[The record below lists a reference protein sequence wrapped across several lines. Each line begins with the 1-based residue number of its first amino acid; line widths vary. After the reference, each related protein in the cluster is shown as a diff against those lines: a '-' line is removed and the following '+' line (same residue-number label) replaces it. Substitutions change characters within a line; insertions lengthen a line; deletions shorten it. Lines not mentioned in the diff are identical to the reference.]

1 MGDNYM
7 ERTLERSSIISNLED
22 RIQKGDATALQ
33 NFWNEIENKGTPLIE
48 EIEGDS
54 ENNLVTFIY
63 RAEEGIENVVFIPPV
78 GMDKLQ
84 ENKMERLLET
94 DLWYISC
101 KMRNDVHFCYYF
113 SPNDPLDDDWE
124 KRGDRMVHDIY
135 NKNRIIFKDENGKKD
150 NIRCYVTMPKAEEYF
165 WNRENKD
172 VPKGS
177 IYEHQLKSENLE
189 KERRVRVYTPYG
201 YSEEKE
207 DYKFIVLTDGDEY
220 INVLLAANVLDNL
233 IAANK
238 IPPIV
243 AVFIDS
249 TEKRMEEL
257 KCNDKF
263 GDVIVKDLL
272 SLVKINYNI
281 SNKPEDAIIGGLS
294 LGGLTAAYLGLK
306 HSEVFGNVISQSG
319 SFWYKPESYEGN
331 DDCWLGTQFKEIDK
345 LPLRFYLNVGVLE
358 HKERMIG
365 TNIKLRD
372 TLIEKGY
379 EVGFET
385 FKSGHDYLS
394 WGETLAYGLIS
405 LIGNR

>member
-1 MGDNYM
+1 M

-22 RIQKGDATALQ
+22 KIQKGNYTALQ
-33 NFWNEIENKGTPLIE
+33 KIWNDIENKGTPLIE
-48 EIEGDS
+48 EIEENS
-54 ENNLVTFIY
+54 ENSLVTFIY
-63 RAEEGIENVVFIPPV
+63 RAEGEVENVVFIPPV

-94 DLWYISC
+94 DLWYISY
-101 KMRNDVHFCYYF
+101 KMRNDIHFSYYF

-124 KRGDRMVHDIY
+124 KRGDRIVHDRY
-135 NKNRIIFKDENGKKD
+135 NKNRIIFKGEDGKKD
-150 NIRCYVTMPKAEEYF
+150 NIRSHVTMPKAEEYF
-165 WNRENKD
+165 WPRENKD
-172 VPKGS
+172 VSKGS
-177 IYEHQLKSENLE
+177 MHEHQLKSENLE
-189 KERRVRVYTPYG
+189 KERKVRVYTPYG

-207 DYKFIVLTDGDEY
+207 AYKFIVLTDGDEY
-220 INVLLAANVLDNL
+220 INVLLAANVFDNL

-243 AVFIDS
+243 AIFIDS
-249 TEKRMEEL
+249 TEKRSEEL

-272 SLVKINYNI
+272 SLIKANYNI

-306 HSEVFGNVISQSG
+306 HSEVFENVISQSG

-331 DDCWLGTQFKEIDK
+331 DDCWLGTQFEAIDK
-345 LPLRFYLNVGVLE
+345 LPLRFYLNIGVLE

-365 TNIKLRD
+365 TNVKLRD

-379 EVGFET
+379 KVDFET

-394 WGETLAYGLIS
+394 WGETLAHGLIS